1 MLKKYQI
8 FIIVLLLTIIIGLF
22 FYFKNRKIFNKE
34 DIFFLPKGVTLTEE
48 QQRKFNEAK
57 EALQNNP
64 NDVDALI
71 KIAQLK
77 YFFNNLEGAKK
88 VYLRALSLKPDD
100 LLILNNL
107 ADIYNQLKD
116 YENAEKILL
125 KLTETSPGW
134 INGFRELKSLYRFH
148 MKEKYPRI
156 EGILL
161 KGLEENKELYG
172 EAPVD
177 FYAMLATFYK
187 DTGQKEKAIPYYEKV
202 LELDPNNEGAKID
215 LEELKKSS

>member
-187 DTGQKEKAIPYYEKV
+187 DTGQKEKAIQYYEKV
-202 LELDPNNEGAKID
+202 LELDPSNEGAKMD
-215 LEELKKSS
+215 LEELKKI